1 MHGPRSLDSF
11 ATVLTGLARRLGL
24 ETMLLEHR
32 LQREWRTIAGEPLAS
47 NTWPDQIR
55 YKKLYLRV
63 RNSVWMHQLTFLKPA
78 LIQKLATIAGPEAIT
93 DIALRVG
100 ELTHTDQPSFR
111 NPSVQASGISAP
123 TAALLAEASAHA
135 SAVQDPDL
143 RDRLAQLM
151 AQSLAESSVQTAGRS
166 AP

>member
-1 MHGPRSLDSF
+1 MRGPRPLDSF

-32 LQREWRTIAGEPLAS
+32 LQREWRSIAGEPLAS

-63 RNSVWMHQLTFLKPA
+63 RNSIWMHQLTFLKPA
-78 LIQKLATIAGPEAIT
+78 LIQKLATIAGPDAIT

-100 ELTHTDQPSFR
+100 ELTQTDPPSSSK
-111 NPSVQASGISAP
+111 PSMQATAVSAP
-123 TAALLAEASAHA
+123 SATLLAEASAHA
-135 SAVQDPDL
+135 SAVKDPDL
-143 RDRLAQLM
+143 RDRLAHLM
-151 AQSLAESSVQTAGRS
+151 AQSLAESSVPTAGRR